1 MMPGDPVVLIWDPI
15 RDLEWSYER
24 ERELLAAQDVRLVVP
39 ETDRATVEQM
49 RGADVLIV
57 SDPFPPDLL
66 AHLTRCTGIICYSV
80 GMDAVDAIAAAAAQI
95 PVTNVAG
102 YCTDEVS
109 DHAMALLLAVQRRLI
124 PFTRSADRGEWDVYS
139 GTDFYGIRRM
149 RGQTVGIVG
158 LGRIGSQ
165 IAIKCSAFGM
175 TVIAY
180 DPYLT
185 RSPLDFVELVELD
198 ALLDRSDVIVLCSAL
213 TESSRRLLDAAR
225 IAKIRPGAVI
235 VNVARGALI
244 DEPALAQ
251 AVASGQVS
259 GAALDVRAQ
268 EPPDVNGDPLRG
280 LPNVVLTQHIAAT
293 STEARDDL
301 HVFAAR
307 RAMELL
313 IDAGR
318 APARTESR

>member
-1 MMPGDPVVLIWDPI
+1 MMPGVPVVLVWDPI

-24 ERELLAAQDVRLVVP
+24 ERELLAAEGVQLVVP
-39 ETDRATVEQM
+39 ETGRATVEQL

-57 SDPFPPDLL
+57 SDPFPSDLL
-66 AHLTRCTGIICYSV
+66 AHLTQCTGIICYSV
-80 GMDAVDAIAAAAAQI
+80 GMDAVDAAAAAAVHL

-124 PFTRSADRGEWDVYS
+124 PFSRSADRGEWDVYH
-139 GTDFYGIRRM
+139 GADFYGIRRI

-165 IAIKCSAFGM
+165 VAIKCSAFGM

-185 RSPLDFVELVELD
+185 RSPLDCVELVELEV
-198 ALLDRSDVIVLCSAL
+198 LLERSDVIVLCSAL
-213 TESSRRLLDAAR
+213 TESSRRLLDADR
-225 IAKIRPGAVI
+225 IAKMRPGAVI

-244 DEPALAQ
+244 DEAALAE
-251 AVASGQVS
+251 ALASGQVS
-259 GAALDVRAQ
+259 GAGLDVRAK
-268 EPPDVNGDPLRG
+268 EPPDLNSDTLRG
-280 LPNVVLTQHIAAT
+280 RPNVVLTQHMAAT
-293 STEARDDL
+293 STEARGDL

-313 IDAGR
+313 TDAGR
-318 APARTESR
+318 VPARTESR

>member
-1 MMPGDPVVLIWDPI
+1 MMPDDPVVLIWDPI
-15 RDLEWSYER
+15 RDLPWSYER
-24 ERELLAAQDVRLVVP
+24 ELELLAAEGVRLVVP
-39 ETDRATVEQM
+39 ETDRATVEQL

-57 SDPFPPDLL
+57 SDPFPSDLF
-66 AHLTRCTGIICYSV
+66 AHLKRCTGIICYSV
-80 GMDAVDAIAAAAAQI
+80 GMDAVDAAPAAAAHI

-124 PFTRSADRGEWDVYS
+124 PFTRSADRGEWNVYS
-139 GTDFYGIRRM
+139 GADFYGIRRM

-165 IAIKCSAFGM
+165 VAIKCSAFGM

-185 RSPLDFVELVELD
+185 ESPLDFVELGELD
-198 ALLDRSDVIVLCSAL
+198 ALLERSDVIVLCSAL
-213 TESSRRLLDAAR
+213 TQSSRRLLDADR
-225 IAKIRPGAVI
+225 IAKMRPGAVI

-244 DEPALAQ
+244 DEAALAE
-251 AVASGQVS
+251 ALASGQIS

-268 EPPDVNGDPLRG
+268 EPPDLNGDPLRG
-280 LPNVVLTQHIAAT
+280 VPNVVLTQHMAAT

-313 IDAGR
+313 ADAGR
-318 APARTESR
+318 VPARTESR

>member
-1 MMPGDPVVLIWDPI
+1 MMPDDPVVLIWDPI

-24 ERELLAAQDVRLVVP
+24 ERELLAAEGVQLVVP
-39 ETDRATVEQM
+39 ETDRATVEQL

-57 SDPFPPDLL
+57 SDPFPSELL
-66 AHLTRCTGIICYSV
+66 VHLTRCAGIVCYSV
-80 GMDAVDAIAAAAAQI
+80 GMDAVDAAAAAAAHL
-95 PVTNVAG
+95 PLTNVAG

-109 DHAMALLLAVQRRLI
+109 DHAMALLLALERRLI

-139 GTDFYGIRRM
+139 GADFYGIRRM

-165 IAIKCSAFGM
+165 TAVKCSAFGM
-175 TVIAY
+175 RVIAY

-185 RSPLDFVELVELD
+185 RSPLDFVELTELD
-198 ALLDRSDVIVLCSAL
+198 ALSERSDVIVLCSAL
-213 TESSRRLLDAAR
+213 TESSRRLIDADR
-225 IAKIRPGAVI
+225 IAAMRPGVVI

-244 DEPALAQ
+244 DEAALAD
-251 AVASGQVS
+251 ALASGQVS

-280 LPNVVLTQHIAAT
+280 MPNVVLTQHMAAT
-293 STEARDDL
+293 SAEARDDL

-313 IDAGR
+313 ADAGR
-318 APARTESR
+318 VPVRTESR